1 MISKKQLLFS
11 NIWVEMSLI
20 SIYVKNWKILLNDL
34 IALVSL
40 FLLQSS
46 AFRVI
51 LFFIIII

>member
-1 MISKKQLLFS
+1 MISKKQLLFL

-40 FLLQSS
+40 FS
-46 AFRVI
+46 FRAV
-51 LFFIIII
+51 LSE

>member
-40 FLLQSS
+40 FS
-46 AFRVI
+46 FRAV
-51 LFFIIII
+51 LSE